1 MDHGVRYIRA
11 LSEENLPARQFTQ
24 AGVFLQKLRPQ
35 KNIVENQSVSALIR
49 MLFIQL
55 HGKDIALDQT
65 VRPHIPV
72 SVDMGMNGAP
82 FCNKDNFN
90 EIM

>member
-1 MDHGVRYIRA
+1 
-11 LSEENLPARQFTQ
+11 
-24 AGVFLQKLRPQ
+24 
-35 KNIVENQSVSALIR
+35 

-90 EIM
+90 EVMRVQGDVGELGCLLQHGKK